1 LENNMKGKVDV
12 LLGAVW
18 GDEGKGKV
26 VDYLTPK
33 YDIVCRFQ
41 GGSNAGHTIKFDGE
55 THVLH
60 LIPSG
65 IFNENC
71 INIIGNGVVIDPIE
85 LLKETKMLENQ
96 GIDVKSRLYI
106 SKKAHLILPSHK
118 LLDKASEESKGE
130 SKIGSTLKGIG
141 PAYTDKVSRNGIR
154 VGDIFGDIKDMVF
167 NLTSIHWSKMTT
179 GFLTSTSPSE
189 LDHQKENKLFLD
201 ACDELKKY
209 NIIDSEYYINQAL
222 SDGKSVLAEGAQGT
236 LLDVDFGTYPF
247 VTSSNTTVGGVITG
261 LGVPATKINKVI
273 GIFKAYTTRVGSGP
287 FPTELPGGMGD
298 KMRNLGQEYGAT
310 TGRPRRCGWLDLP
323 LLKYSCMINGITEL
337 HMMKLDVLDTFNDI
351 KVCTG
356 YIVNGGD
363 TSQVPYSY
371 DEIVSPIYGDFHGWH
386 TQIGNMNNYSDLP
399 KDSKKYIEY
408 VEKYA
413 GVPIKLVSV
422 GPDREATIEKNP
434 L

>member
-1 LENNMKGKVDV
+1 MKGKVDV
-12 LLGAVW
+12 LLGASF

-55 THVLH
+55 TNVLH

-71 INIIGNGVVIDPIE
+71 INIIGNGVVINPIE
-85 LLKETKMLENQ
+85 LISEIRMLENK

-106 SKKAHLILPSHK
+106 SKKSHLIIPSHK

-130 SKIGSTLKGIG
+130 FKIGSTLKGIG

-154 VGDIFGDIKDMVF
+154 VGDIFGDIGNKIFD
-167 NLTSIHWSKMTT
+167 LTAKHFSNITDVLKTDKI
-179 GFLTSTSPSE
+179 
-189 LDHQKENKLFLD
+189 DHQKENKLFLD
-201 ACDELKKY
+201 ACDELKQY

-222 SDGKSVLAEGAQGT
+222 SEGKSILAEGAQGA

-261 LGVPATKINKVI
+261 LGVPPQKIDKVI

-356 YIVNGGD
+356 YIVNGGG

-371 DEIVSPIYGDFHGWH
+371 DEIVSPIYDDFHGWH
-386 TQIGNMNNYSDLP
+386 TQVGNMNNYSDLP
-399 KDSKKYIEY
+399 KNCKKYIEFI
-408 VEKYA
+408 EKYV

-434 L
+434 R

>member
-1 LENNMKGKVDV
+1 MKGKVDV
-12 LLGAVW
+12 ILGTNF

-41 GGSNAGHTIKFDGE
+41 GGSNAGHTIKFDGK
-55 THVLH
+55 TNVLH

-65 IFNENC
+65 IFNDKC

-85 LLKETKMLENQ
+85 LLKEIKMLENQ
-96 GIDVKSRLYI
+96 GVDIKSRLYI

-118 LLDKASEESKGE
+118 LLDKASEHSKGE

-154 VGDIFGDIKDMVF
+154 VGDIYNDISDKVL
-167 NLTSIHWSKMTT
+167 NLTSLHWSKMTT

-201 ACDELKKY
+201 ACDELKQY

-222 SDGKSVLAEGAQGT
+222 SEGKSVLAEGAQGA

-261 LGVPATKINKVI
+261 LGIPATKINNVI

-287 FPTELPGGMGD
+287 FPTELDGLPLD
-298 KMRNLGQEYGAT
+298 KIRSIGKEYGAT

-323 LLKYSCMINGITEL
+323 LLKYSCMINGIKEL

-363 TSQVPYSY
+363 TSQVPYNY
-371 DEIVSPIYGDFHGWH
+371 DDIVTPIYENFDGWN
-386 TQIGNMNNYSDLP
+386 TQIGDMKKYSDLP
-399 KDSKKYIEY
+399 KNCRKYIEFI
-408 VEKYA
+408 EKYV

-434 L
+434 Q

>member
-1 LENNMKGKVDV
+1 MKGKVDV

-33 YDIVCRFQ
+33 YDIVARFQ
-41 GGSNAGHTIKFDGE
+41 GGSNAGHTICFDGNKY
-55 THVLH
+55 VLH

-65 IFNENC
+65 ILNEHC

-85 LLKETKMLENQ
+85 LIKEIKMLEDK

-118 LLDKASEESKGE
+118 VLDKSSEQSKGE

-154 VGDIFGDIKDMVF
+154 VGDIFNDIENKVF
-167 NLTSIHWSKMTT
+167 
-179 GFLTSTSPSE
+179 E
-189 LDHQKENKLFLD
+189 LNGKHFDRLEKYSFPFYTEHRKENKIFLD
-201 ACDELKKY
+201 AIESLKQY

-222 SDGKSVLAEGAQGT
+222 SEGKSVLAEGAQGA

-261 LGVPATKINKVI
+261 LGVPPSSINKVI

-287 FPTELPGGMGD
+287 FPTELGGGTGD
-298 KMRNLGQEYGAT
+298 KMRNVGQEYGAT

-351 KVCTG
+351 RVCTG
-356 YIVNGGD
+356 YIVDGGD
-363 TSQVPYSY
+363 TSQVPYNY
-371 DEIVSPIYGDFHGWH
+371 DEIVTPIYEDFDGWH
-386 TQIGNMNNYSDLP
+386 TQVGNMKNYSDLP
-399 KDSKKYIEY
+399 KNSKKYIEY
-408 VEKYA
+408 VEKYV

-434 L
+434 Q

>member
-1 LENNMKGKVDV
+1 MKGKVDV

-41 GGSNAGHTIKFDGE
+41 GGSNAGHTIKFGDQ

-65 IFNENC
+65 IFNEHC

-85 LLKETKMLENQ
+85 LIKEIKMLEDE

-118 LLDKASEESKGE
+118 VLDKSSEQSKGD

-154 VGDIFGDIKDMVF
+154 VGDIFNDIENKVF
-167 NLTSIHWSKMTT
+167 ELNGKH
-179 GFLTSTSPSE
+179 FDRSE
-189 LDHQKENKLFLD
+189 KYSFPFYTEHRKENKIFLE
-201 ACDELKKY
+201 AIESLKQY

-222 SDGKSVLAEGAQGT
+222 SEGKSVLAEGAQGA

-287 FPTELPGGMGD
+287 FPTELGGGVGD

-351 KVCTG
+351 RVCTG

-363 TSQVPYSY
+363 TSQVPYNY
-371 DEIVSPIYGDFHGWH
+371 EEIVTPIYQDFDGWH
-386 TQIGNMNNYSDLP
+386 TQVCNMKSYSDLP
-399 KDSKKYIEY
+399 KNCKKYIEY
-408 VEKYA
+408 VEKYV

-434 L
+434 Q

>member
-1 LENNMKGKVDV
+1 MKGKVDA
-12 LLGAVW
+12 LLDLHW
-18 GDEGKGKV
+18 GDCGKGKA
-26 VDYLTPK
+26 VDMIANK
-33 YDIVCRFQ
+33 YDVICRFV
-41 GGSNAGHTIKFDGE
+41 GGANSGHTIKFGGQ

-65 IFNENC
+65 IFNDNC

-85 LLKETKMLENQ
+85 LLKEIKMLENQ

-179 GFLTSTSPSE
+179 GFLTSASPSE

-201 ACDELKKY
+201 ACDELKEY

-222 SDGKSVLAEGAQGT
+222 SEGKSILAEGAQGA

-247 VTSSNTTVGGVITG
+247 VTSSNTTVGGVVTG
-261 LGVPATKINKVI
+261 LGVPAQKIDKVI

-287 FPTELPGGMGD
+287 FPTELEGLTGETLR
-298 KMRNLGQEYGAT
+298 KEGQEYGAT

-323 LLKYSCMINGITEL
+323 LLKYSCMVNGITEL
-337 HMMKLDVLDTFNDI
+337 HMMKLDVLTALDVI
-351 KVCTG
+351 KVCTN
-356 YIVNGGD
+356 YIVGSSITD
-363 TSQVPYSY
+363 QVPYDLSEVQGLDY
-371 DEIVSPIYGDFHGWH
+371 KTFNGWDNRDI
-386 TQIGNMNNYSDLP
+386 TDCRSMNDLP
-399 KDSKKYIEY
+399 IGCRDYIEF
-408 VEKYA
+408 VEKYL
-413 GVPIKLVSV
+413 GIPIVLISV
-422 GPDREATIEKNP
+422 GADRSQVILKY
-434 L
+434 